1 MKVCACGG
9 NVSAQ
14 HSLSSRSGSASS
26 AQPSLSYQAHA
37 HLGKLDGHLVV
48 HRQQLPLAR
57 LDGRISARA
66 ALGLQQHSGKPR
78 QSAQGPVRELLVLLL
93 ST

>member
-1 MKVCACGG
+1 
-9 NVSAQ
+9 
-14 HSLSSRSGSASS
+14 
-26 AQPSLSYQAHA
+26 
-37 HLGKLDGHLVV
+37 LVV